1 MGIVT
6 SGDLVKA
13 LLRQAEADT
22 SSADACDDAQILAR
36 LVAELE
42 RQTWWSRAWSHV
54 SVDNGIVM
62 YHGMVGNEA
71 ERDAARVAA
80 EGIAGVRGV
89 VDEQLCTIEWQTMV

>member
-1 MGIVT
+1 M
-6 SGDLVKA
+6 
-13 LLRQAEADT
+13 
-22 SSADACDDAQILAR
+22 
-36 LVAELE
+36 
-42 RQTWWSRAWSHV
+42 